1 MRLFA
6 LILALFL
13 TSVVARAQPAEDPAV
28 PAIRA
33 AAATNWDVAYALAGD
48 DQLARDVV
56 SWMRLR
62 KGDAIF
68 ADYQGF
74 TPRRADWPGMV
85 RLYIEGEELLPPET
99 PTAQVID
106 WFGDRKPES
115 GEGAVRLAEALIA
128 TAIGL
133 FAAIPATVFYNIFVG
148 RLRTITQSIELFGV
162 EYEDDLRRMASVD
175 Q

>member
-62 KGDAIF
+62 NGDAIF

-106 WFGDRKPES
+106 WFGDRKPAS
-115 GEGAVRLAEALIA
+115 GEGAVRLAEA
-128 TAIGL
+128 
-133 FAAIPATVFYNIFVG
+133 
-148 RLRTITQSIELFGV
+148 
-162 EYEDDLRRMASVD
+162 
-175 Q
+175 